1 VIRALLAGLAVSAA
15 TAALAAEPDPYD
27 ALKAMDGHWTV
38 TAASGRTREVDNS
51 CARTGLFF
59 ACEQAVAG
67 KPAALIVFL
76 PRPPHEE
83 RKLVFRT
90 QTLTAAGDRPG
101 PWRELTIDG
110 DTWTYADLDHD
121 EGRRQRTVITHS
133 GPDYMHAEVQTLVKD
148 DDWRTI
154 SSETFKRAP

>member
-1 VIRALLAGLAVSAA
+1 MIRALLAALAVSVA
-15 TAALAAEPDPYD
+15 TTALAAEPDAYD

-38 TAASGRTREVDNS
+38 TTASGRTREVDNS

-59 ACEQAVAG
+59 ACEQTVAG

-76 PRPPHEE
+76 PRPHEE

-101 PWRELTIDG
+101 PWRELTIYG
-110 DTWTYADLDHD
+110 DTWTYGDLEHG
-121 EGRRQRTVITHS
+121 EGRRERTVVTFS
-133 GPDYMHAEVQTLVKD
+133 GPDYMHAEVQTPVKD
-148 DDWRTI
+148 EDWRTT

>member
-1 VIRALLAGLAVSAA
+1 MIRALLAALAISAA
-15 TAALAAEPDPYD
+15 GIAAAGETDPYE

-38 TAASGRTREVDNS
+38 TAGSGRTREVDNS

-59 ACEQAVAG
+59 ACEQRVAG

-76 PRPPHEE
+76 PRAHEE

-110 DTWTYADLDHD
+110 DTWTYGDLEHG
-121 EGRRQRTVITHS
+121 EGRKQRTVVTFS
-133 GPDYMHAEVQTLVKD
+133 GPDSMHAEVQIPIKD
-148 DDWRTI
+148 EDWRTI
-154 SSETFKRAP
+154 SSESFTRAP